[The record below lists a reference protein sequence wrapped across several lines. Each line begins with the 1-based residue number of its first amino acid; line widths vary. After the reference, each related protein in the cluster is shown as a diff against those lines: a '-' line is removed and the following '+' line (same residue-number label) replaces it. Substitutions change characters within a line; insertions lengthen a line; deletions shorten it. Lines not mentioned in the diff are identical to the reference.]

1 MGQRGPAKTP
11 TALQLLRGNPGKR
24 TPNKREPK
32 PAPGR
37 PAKTGLLKGDEAAE
51 RHYRDLVKITEGM
64 RTLTTADGRPLE
76 KVAFMEARFDE
87 LADMARESGFLVANK
102 QTGMVHI
109 NPIHKEMKEIMAHL
123 WRAYKEFG
131 FTPSSRAGMQA
142 TDGERTESKFTKFIS
157 G

>member
-24 TPNKREPK
+24 AINKREPK

-37 PAKTGLLKGDEAAE
+37 PAETGLLKGDEAAE

-64 RTLTTADGRPLE
+64 NVLTAADGRPLE
-76 KVAFMEARFDE
+76 KVAYLEARFDE
-87 LADMARESGFLVANK
+87 LAKMLNGDFVVTNA

-109 NPIHKEMKEIMAHL
+109 NPILKELKEVLTHL
-123 WRAYKEFG
+123 TRAYREFG
-131 FTPSSRAGMQA
+131 FTPASRSGLQ
-142 TDGERTESKFTKFIS
+142 TTGSGQTGSKFAKFIS